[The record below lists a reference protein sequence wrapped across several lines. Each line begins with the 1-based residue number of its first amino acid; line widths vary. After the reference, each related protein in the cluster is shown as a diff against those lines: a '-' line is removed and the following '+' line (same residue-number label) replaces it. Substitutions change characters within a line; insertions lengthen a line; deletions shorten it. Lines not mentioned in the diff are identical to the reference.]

1 MLTAVLW
8 ISKIVNVIADEVCR
22 PVNKVMKFLK
32 ESIRGLGYDSP
43 LMWTTPTGFKVIQ
56 SFRKTKKVSVASVFD
71 NTNMVLHTEE
81 LANEID
87 PKGQQDAVTAN
98 FIHSLDA
105 CVVHQVA
112 NEVDF
117 DAGYIHDCFVTHA
130 CNVRAMNRIVRE
142 TYTKTF
148 TVDLLTE
155 FRMEQ
160 VNTNPEAELPSV
172 PELGDLDVSAI
183 TQMKYLLS

>member
-1 MLTAVLW
+1 M
-8 ISKIVNVIADEVCR
+8 R
-22 PVNKVMKFLK
+22 F
-32 ESIRGLGYDSP
+32 
-43 LMWTTPTGFKVIQ
+43 
-56 SFRKTKKVSVASVFD
+56 
-71 NTNMVLHTEE
+71 
-81 LANEID
+81 D

-105 CVVHQVA
+105 SIVHQVA
-112 NEVDF
+112 NVVDF
-117 DAGYIHDCFVTHA
+117 DAAYIHDCFVTHA
-130 CNVRAMNRIVRE
+130 CNARAMNAIVRR

-148 TVDLLTE
+148 NVDLLTE

-160 VNTNPEAELPSV
+160 INTNPEAELPSV